1 MPAMRILVV
10 DDEPLFGE
18 LLSGALAAATEIE
31 VVGIA
36 RDGETAVRLARQAL
50 PDAILM
56 DIELPGRLD
65 GIDAALQIKRER
77 PRTGIVLLSAHLD
90 RRYFTSLPLEE
101 GAGWS
106 YLLKRSVPD
115 LAAVVRAIQGSIQG
129 LVVLDPALVTGL
141 RPRRGSA
148 LARLTPRQRDVL
160 ELIAQGYSNAAIAQ
174 RLTLTERSVE
184 TYSSAIYQELGLTGE
199 QDIHARVR
207 ATIIALEESE
217 SQPRRAGER
226 SPE

>member
-1 MPAMRILVV
+1 MPSARIMIV

-18 LLSGALAAATEIE
+18 LLSTALTAATEIE

-36 RDGETAVRLARQAL
+36 RDGTRAVQLARQAL

-65 GIDAALQIKRER
+65 GIDAAIQIKRER
-77 PRTGIVLLSAHLD
+77 PATGIVLLSAHLD
-90 RRYFTSLPLEE
+90 RRFFTSLPLEE
-101 GAGWS
+101 GTGWS

-129 LVVLDPALVTGL
+129 MVVLDQALVTGL

-148 LARLTPRQRDVL
+148 LSRLTPRQRDVL
-160 ELIAQGYSNAAIAQ
+160 ELIAQGYNNAAIAQ

-184 TYSSAIYQELGLTGE
+184 TYSSAIYQELELTGE
-199 QDIHARVR
+199 QEIHARVK
-207 ATIIALEESE
+207 ATLIALEELESE
-217 SQPRRAGER
+217 PRRAGER
-226 SPE
+226 PT

>member
-1 MPAMRILVV
+1 MPATRILVV

-18 LLSGALAAATEIE
+18 LLSGALAAAAEIE
-31 VVGIA
+31 VVAIA

-50 PDAILM
+50 PDAVLM

-115 LAAVVRAIQGSIQG
+115 LAAVVRAIQGSIPG
-129 LVVLDPALVTGL
+129 SG
-141 RPRRGSA
+141 RPRPGAGDRPAS
-148 LARLTPRQRDVL
+148 P
-160 ELIAQGYSNAAIAQ
+160 
-174 RLTLTERSVE
+174 
-184 TYSSAIYQELGLTGE
+184 
-199 QDIHARVR
+199 ARVGAGAADPPAARCVGVDRSGLQQRGHRPASDVDR
-207 ATIIALEESE
+207 ALG
-217 SQPRRAGER
+217 RDL
-226 SPE
+226 